1 MQRTTVTDAE
11 LLRHLAESDEYA
23 FRTLYDRYWIQL
35 YEFTVSKVEFQETA
49 EEIVQD
55 IFIDLWKRRENLLI
69 ERLDSYL
76 YRAVKYRVID
86 VIRAG
91 MVRKYHE
98 ESAGTIRY
106 SDSLRLDEDEEF
118 AYKELYEAILEG
130 LTVLPEK
137 TSEIFRLNRLE
148 QLSASEISERL
159 QIPVRT
165 VEYHIT
171 QALRAMKAYLKDFL
185 VVVWLMTNL

>member
-1 MQRTTVTDAE
+1 
-11 LLRHLAESDEYA
+11 
-23 FRTLYDRYWIQL
+23 
-35 YEFTVSKVEFQETA
+35 EFQETA

-171 QALRAMKAYLKDFL
+171 QALRAMKAYLK
-185 VVVWLMTNL
+185 